1 MADRFHHPPSY
12 TICDAVVSSPTVSQ
26 AVCLQFFSHLTSFLS
41 LSPPH
46 TSGKACATCVLF
58 LAQSLLF
65 IPHFPPTSLLSP
77 PLSSLLSPPFYSSLL
92 PHTAVFEVMTQQQ
105 QWTFASLPPHS
116 LPLYSMVHTF
126 LLSVYLTITTVGTLQ
141 ISEHMD
147 SSNAVKLIQQLS
159 DREQVSVLHCE
170 TCVSLILPS
179 LSAQLA
185 VSLEHHCLSA
195 EH

>member
-1 MADRFHHPPSY
+1 MCNLCFISG
-12 TICDAVVSSPTVSQ
+12 TIP
-26 AVCLQFFSHLTSFLS
+26 LFYTSFPSHFSS
-41 LSPPH
+41 LS
-46 TSGKACATCVLF
+46 
-58 LAQSLLF
+58 
-65 IPHFPPTSLLSP
+65 
-77 PLSSLLSPPFYSSLL
+77 SSLLSPPFYSSLL

-126 LLSVYLTITTVGTLQ
+126 LLSVYLTITTVGTSQ

-170 TCVSLILPS
+170 TCVSLIVPS

-185 VSLEHHCLSA
+185 VSLEHHCLST